1 MLPIRICNAL
11 FDVGFV
17 LSWWMHIP
25 LSQTNPVVKCR
36 CKLMFALAIAN
47 TLNPK
52 SRSCAQ
58 YCRLLLPEHPS
69 QENQSKRNPVAEI
82 LVKARGNWCPGTS
95 RQQNC
100 VVDKYEESV
109 FFQFWAS
116 AGYQITRVNICFHYW
131 TKYNVDVQTVLWIF
145 IWLYICI
152 CIPMFNLQIIREQWQ
167 QQALV
172 LGLRWNLKPP
182 SLLCLLRLYCHTD
195 LIVLLVCGII
205 IGFN

>member
-1 MLPIRICNAL
+1 MLDLSCPDECAFHHHRQTLWWSADVSWCLHWPLPTRSIQSHAL
-11 FDVGFV
+11 SIVDCYCQNI
-17 LSWWMHIP
+17 L
-25 LSQTNPVVKCR
+25 LKKTSQ
-36 CKLMFALAIAN
+36 
-47 TLNPK
+47 
-52 SRSCAQ
+52 
-58 YCRLLLPEHPS
+58 
-69 QENQSKRNPVAEI
+69 KRNPVAEI

-100 VVDKYEESV
+100 VVDKYEEYV

-116 AGYQITRVNICFHYW
+116 AWYQITRVNICFHYW

-172 LGLRWNLKPP
+172 LGLRWNLKP